1 MTERLLQFIWQF
13 QYFNRSELTT
23 ATDEAIQVILPGQ
36 FNTNQ
41 GPDFINSK
49 IRINQALWVGNI
61 ELHIKTS
68 YWNRHKHEEDKNYS
82 NVILHVVWEH
92 DDKSMEKNIPVLEL
106 RNRVS
111 KILLQQYDT
120 LMNNT
125 AFIPCQEN
133 IKNIKEITW
142 NSWKE
147 RLLAER
153 LLRKASIVD
162 HFLQQSNYHW
172 EESFWWLLARN
183 FGMKVNASA
192 FETVAR
198 SISLKIL
205 SRHKNQIH
213 QLEALLFGQAGFLQR
228 NFNEDYPALLK
239 KEYQFLQAKYK
250 LKPVHEPFYFLRM
263 RPGNFP
269 TVRLAQLA
277 ILINQSSHLFSK
289 IKEAV
294 SVKEIRQ
301 WFDLAANDYWHYHYR
316 FDEESAFKKKNIG
329 NTMINNIIINTI
341 APALFAYGNYNKE
354 DKYKTKALQWL
365 EDTPAET
372 NAITKGFELLG
383 IQNGNAYD
391 SQSLIELRNEYCNRK
406 RCLDCAV
413 GNYLLKKES

>member
-23 ATDEAIQVILPGQ
+23 ATDETIQVILPGQ

-198 SISLKIL
+198 SISLNIL

-213 QLEALLFGQAGFLQR
+213 QLEALLFGQAGFLQS

-365 EDTPAET
+365 EDTPAES